1 VSVDPARDVLDAE
14 SRATG
19 DDHDALR
26 VWLRLL
32 ATTHG
37 IEALVRGRL
46 QARFG
51 ITLARFDYLA
61 QLERS
66 PQGLRMRELSERLMV
81 TGGNVTG
88 LTDALE
94 AEGHVV
100 READPDDRRAFRVRL
115 TPAGRR
121 VFRAMASEH
130 ERWIVEIFAQ
140 MAPRDVAR
148 LRDLLGQVKQQVRS
162 IGGARPIAGARP

>member
-1 VSVDPARDVLDAE
+1 MNSAPKRAVLDAE

-19 DDHDALR
+19 ADHDALR

-37 IEALVRGRL
+37 IETLVRGRL

-51 ITLARFDYLA
+51 TTLARFDYLA
-61 QLERS
+61 QLERV
-66 PQGLRMRELSERLMV
+66 PEGLRMRELSERLMV

-94 AEGHVV
+94 DEGHVV
-100 READPDDRRAFRVRL
+100 REAEPDDRRAFRVRL

-121 VFRAMASEH
+121 AFRAMASEH
-130 ERWIVEIFAQ
+130 ERWIVEVFDGIAR
-140 MAPRDVAR
+140 RDVAQ
-148 LRDLLGQVKQQVRS
+148 LRELLGRVKQKVRA
-162 IGGARPIAGARP
+162 IGGGRT